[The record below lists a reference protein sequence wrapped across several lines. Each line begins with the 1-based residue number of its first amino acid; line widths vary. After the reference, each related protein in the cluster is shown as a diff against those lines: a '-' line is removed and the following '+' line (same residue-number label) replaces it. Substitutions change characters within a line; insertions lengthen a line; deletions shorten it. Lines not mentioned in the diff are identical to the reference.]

1 VNVGIHLELLSAV
14 EVDELRGD
22 VLACLGERASA
33 TEAALRRAPGSWTMG
48 GTAAEPWPFGDG
60 TALVAGGPAT
70 AILGPGASA
79 PRPLLTADA
88 IAFCR
93 LAEAL
98 PEVRIV
104 APPAAQ
110 PDAGCGDEGAE
121 AGSRRARLTGLAA
134 GFAATGKHLLATV
147 ADVAE
152 ARAAVGMGT
161 AVMGGGGR
169 LRERPPLSVA
179 VAPSGEA
186 AACAAAR
193 AGVPV
198 LVTAAPAEASRPALV
213 AELAAA
219 LRVVVAVQEAAPG
232 SPVGLLLRV
241 PGGGPLDP
249 AALSLTATAAQVA
262 RAFGLPLCATALAT
276 GASEPGWLASAENTA
291 ATLTAWLAGVAG
303 LAGAGSL
310 DGGATVSLV
319 ELALDAE
326 TASYVAAGQTG
337 VRVDD
342 ETLALDVIEKV
353 GIGGNYLGEKHTRR
367 HMRDVWRPRFFDRTP
382 YEQWLRE
389 DRRESV
395 DLATT
400 FVDRVLAERP
410 GESLEPAIVA
420 ELDAIVS
427 HAASPATRT

>member
-1 VNVGIHLELLSAV
+1 MSAGIHLELLPAA
-14 EVDELRGD
+14 EIDELRGD
-22 VLACLGERASA
+22 VLACLGGQA
-33 TEAALRRAPGSWTMG
+33 TAAEAALGRAPDAWRVHGR
-48 GTAAEPWPFGDG
+48 AAGPLPFGEG

-70 AILGPGASA
+70 VVLDPGAPA
-79 PRPLLTADA
+79 PRPVLATDA

-104 APPAAQ
+104 APPAALRDVTGR
-110 PDAGCGDEGAE
+110 DAKAAPGF
-121 AGSRRARLTGLAA
+121 ARLTGLAA

-147 ADVAE
+147 ADATE
-152 ARAAVGMGT
+152 ARAAVAMAA
-161 AVMGGGGR
+161 AVAGGGDR

-179 VAPSGEA
+179 VAPSGDA
-186 AACAAAR
+186 AACAAAQ

-198 LVTAAPAEASRPALV
+198 LVTAAPARASRPELV
-213 AELAAA
+213 AALADA
-219 LRVVVAVQEAAPG
+219 LRVVVAVREAAPG

-241 PGGGPLDP
+241 PGGGSLDP
-249 AALSLTATAAQVA
+249 ATLSLTATAAQVA

-291 ATLTAWLAGVAG
+291 ATLTAWLAGAAG

-326 TASYVAAGQTG
+326 IASYVAAGQAG
-337 VRVDD
+337 VTVDD
-342 ETLALDVIEKV
+342 ESLAVDLIEKV
-353 GIGGNYLGEKHTRR
+353 GIGGNFLGEKHTRR

-382 YEQWLRE
+382 YEQWVRE

-395 DLATT
+395 DLAAT
-400 FVDRVLAERP
+400 FVDRVLAEQP
-410 GESLEPAIVA
+410 GESLDPAIVA